1 MLKTLDGCWVRS
13 RSGPLGLMD
22 DPKVLKTSCTE
33 GLTDDPKVLKTSCT
47 EGLTDNPKVLKIF
60 CTEGLTDD
68 PKVFLKTSCTEGLT
82 DDPKVLKT
90 SCTEGLTNDPKVL
103 KTSCTKGLTDDPKI
117 SGQGNSFIVFKTFC
131 MMSQDH
137 LRPKLNGNTNEILD
151 DFTDIDSSSDTEEI
165 LNSDS
170 DEENKLLYLTKMGY
184 SEAEASITMER
195 CGPDSSIA
203 ELTDFIFAAQMAKA
217 ADALLSI
224 TKIIFPE
231 YAIGSPYFY
240 YENVELA
247 PIGSA
252 KLTERILKALEAYD
266 DEPPSSVQKYVLDEC
281 RKWNLVWVERNKV
294 VRLEP
299 DEVEMIPGFP
309 KNHILGGGSVR
320 DMFPGDIN
328 VMSLF
333 SGISDAK
340 VAFYC
345 LGIPLKTDA

>member
-1 MLKTLDGCWVRS
+1 MIPTRS
-13 RSGPLGLMD
+13 NF
-22 DPKVLKTSCTE
+22 
-33 GLTDDPKVLKTSCT
+33 
-47 EGLTDNPKVLKIF
+47 DNAL
-60 CTEGLTDD
+60 LW
-68 PKVFLKTSCTEGLT
+68 
-82 DDPKVLKT
+82 
-90 SCTEGLTNDPKVL
+90 
-103 KTSCTKGLTDDPKI
+103 
-117 SGQGNSFIVFKTFC
+117 
-131 MMSQDH
+131 
-137 LRPKLNGNTNEILD
+137 D

-184 SEAEASITMER
+184 SEVEASIAMER
-195 CGPDSSIA
+195 CGSDSSIV
-203 ELTDFIFAAQMAKA
+203 ELTNFICAAQMAKA
-217 ADALLSI
+217 ANALLSI
-224 TKIIFPE
+224 TQGIFLE
-231 YAIGSPYFY
+231 DAIGSPYFY

-281 RKWNLVWVERNKV
+281 QKWNLVWVGRNKV
-294 VRLEP
+294 VPLEL

-333 SGISDAK
+333 SRISDAE
-340 VAFYC
+340 VAFYY